1 MYIKYKNRKI
11 YSKKEHTYMTLEQL
25 ALRLRNGE
33 EVRVLDKQTKLDIT
47 GEVLAGYIAKYAKNS
62 EQVSNFIKA
71 MQ

>member
-25 ALRLRNGE
+25 ASRLRNGE
-33 EVRVLDKQTKLDIT
+33 EIKVLDNSTKLDIT
-47 GEVLAGYIAKYAKNS
+47 GEVLAGYIAKYAKNTD
-62 EQVSNFIKA
+62 QVTSFIKA